1 MNLQK
6 SQSCSV
12 FEGFLR
18 DVSYIIAWYVTV
30 KKKKKNISVWLSIVQ
45 VELEGDTS
53 YGRYFSVCSVFTAT
67 LATYHIF
74 EVKVYKSIS

>member
-6 SQSCSV
+6 SQFCSV
-12 FEGFLR
+12 FEGFLG

-30 KKKKKNISVWLSIVQ
+30 KKKNIVVWLSIVQ

-53 YGRYFSVCSVFTAT
+53 YGRYFSVFSVFTAT